1 MFCCHNPTGAN
12 LNLSQWSEI
21 TQLCLEKN
29 LMPLIDIAYQGFGD
43 GLDEDVTG
51 LRLMASKVPDM
62 MVGASCSKNFG
73 VYRDRVGTAIV
84 VGSSQKVAKLAED
97 NLKSLNRLTFS
108 FPPDHGAT
116 VVELIL
122 KNSDLKKQWV
132 QELESMRL
140 GMLDL
145 RLKLSDALKKK
156 TNSNRFEFVE
166 NHRGM
171 FSRLGLTEDNVTKL
185 RDEFGIYMVS
195 DSRINIAGLQ
205 AEKIDLVATA
215 VAEVI

>member
-1 MFCCHNPTGAN
+1 MRLLGFAYPRCVCLSAN
-12 LNLSQWSEI
+12 
-21 TQLCLEKN
+21 
-29 LMPLIDIAYQGFGD
+29 
-43 GLDEDVTG
+43 
-51 LRLMASKVPDM
+51 
-62 MVGASCSKNFG
+62 
-73 VYRDRVGTAIV
+73 
-84 VGSSQKVAKLAED
+84 
-97 NLKSLNRLTFS
+97 
-108 FPPDHGAT
+108 AT
-116 VVELIL
+116 
-122 KNSDLKKQWV
+122 DPLKKQWV